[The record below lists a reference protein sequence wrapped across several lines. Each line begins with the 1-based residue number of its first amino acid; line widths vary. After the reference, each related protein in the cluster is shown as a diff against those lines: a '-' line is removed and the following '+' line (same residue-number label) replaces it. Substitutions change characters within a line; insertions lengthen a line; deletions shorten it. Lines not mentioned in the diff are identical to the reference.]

1 MFWSARGW
9 SPITCLTWFCVRC
22 TVWPVNSRL
31 LSARPPSATA
41 TWTSSELA
49 GFTGLPL
56 VCLLFKE
63 PPYIPIILKSYHHI
77 TWFAMLCCSA
87 LVFVI
92 VQWGLEQEYIGVLV
106 AWCFFVMYLRQMRV
120 GWSNAIWD
128 FDAWHQAHENLSS
141 DVDDGLFIYST
152 VAFSGYHAFF
162 KNKNTE
168 EDGLFVLQKSE
179 TMKSAC
185 LF

>member
-1 MFWSARGW
+1 MSWSARGW

-49 GFTGLPL
+49 AGFTGLVFILPL
-56 VCLLFKE
+56 VCLLFKGFMNRHIF
-63 PPYIPIILKSYHHI
+63 PSSLSYRHI
-77 TWFAMLCCSA
+77 TLFAMLCCSA

-106 AWCFFVMYLRQMRV
+106 AWCFCDVSWPNENWVIKCHMRL
-120 GWSNAIWD
+120 WCMAPS
-128 FDAWHQAHENLSS
+128 AWKP
-141 DVDDGLFIYST
+141 
-152 VAFSGYHAFF
+152 FF
-162 KNKNTE
+162 WCRRRS
-168 EDGLFVLQKSE
+168 LHLLHC
-179 TMKSAC
+179 C
-185 LF
+185 LFRISCIFQK